1 MDSGTVEEAVPQP
14 LPVERQFNN
23 AYINANFKN
32 RNVGAKA
39 QLLINGQ
46 VKVLSKEDRGGVQIF
61 MPSMENLDEWKQQSI
76 NFGQ

>member
-1 MDSGTVEEAVPQP
+1 MDSGSVEEAIPLP

-23 AYINANFKN
+23 AYIKANFKN

-46 VKVLSKEDRGGVQIF
+46 VKVLSKEDRGGV
-61 MPSMENLDEWKQQSI
+61 
-76 NFGQ
+76 